1 NKSDDISRIALKK
14 REKYMSMHN
23 KKSDSYFSRNQ
34 KWLSPLVILAFC
46 LLSSQVGKIIG
57 ESNVFPGYIIKT
69 VATIALFICAFN
81 ARMTPTVSA
90 RIIVATF
97 YFSVFG
103 VFGLLIFN
111 YFNG

>member
-1 NKSDDISRIALKK
+1 MVEPACYSSFLPVKLTGRQDYRRKQCIS
-14 REKYMSMHN
+14 S
-23 KKSDSYFSRNQ
+23 
-34 KWLSPLVILAFC
+34 
-46 LLSSQVGKIIG
+46 
-57 ESNVFPGYIIKT
+57 YIIKT

>member
-1 NKSDDISRIALKK
+1 
-14 REKYMSMHN
+14 MSMKN
-23 KKSDSYFSRNQ
+23 TKSDSYFSRNQ

-69 VATIALFICAFN
+69 FN

-90 RIIVATF
+90 RIIVTTF
-97 YFSVFG
+97 YFGVFG
-103 VFGLLIFN
+103 VFGLLILN
-111 YFNG
+111 YFRG

>member
-1 NKSDDISRIALKK
+1 QQNTIQKK
-14 REKYMSMHN
+14 EKIYEYA
-23 KKSDSYFSRNQ
+23 KQKSDSYFSRNQ
-34 KWLSPLVILAFC
+34 KWLSPLVILIFC

>member
-1 NKSDDISRIALKK
+1 
-14 REKYMSMHN
+14 MSMHN

-57 ESNVFPGYIIKT
+57 ESNVFPGYIIET